1 MRGVGRPVSLCVLGS
16 SVVLALT
23 LVALRSPAYA
33 SCGDWLDD
41 SHTLVLPLLRL
52 VDSPESDSASKASI
66 PSPCRSGECRKAPV
80 ERPPVVPPSIQDLE
94 RLCWWPSAVRLI
106 AGDGASWLLVE
117 ETPLVRTIYL
127 EPADPPPRS

>member
-1 MRGVGRPVSLCVLGS
+1 MRGVGGPVPLCFLGS
-16 SVVLALT
+16 SVVLALS

-41 SHTLVLPLLRL
+41 SHIARPLVRL
-52 VDSPESDSASKASI
+52 VYSQDSDNASKASI

-80 ERPPVVPPSIQDLE
+80 ERPPIVPPSIQDLE
-94 RLCWWPSAVRLI
+94 RLCWWSSAVLLI
-106 AGDGASWLLVE
+106 AGDGATWLVVE
-117 ETPLVRTIYL
+117 DTPLVRILDL